1 MQVRQDQR
9 LRVRRLHAVQCQL
22 RRQRLLGCAR
32 MRPEPVH
39 VDGAFRIAHAAIDHD
54 RRAVGRKQQE
64 AQDWHAGASAVR
76 RQAPEHV
83 EDVRHLGFAEQ
94 ERADAE
100 GQC

>member
-1 MQVRQDQR
+1 
-9 LRVRRLHAVQCQL
+9 
-22 RRQRLLGCAR
+22 

-64 AQDWHAGASAVR
+64 AQDWHAGGSAVR